1 MNMKC
6 VKYVQ
11 LTDIAQVFKSGIQAS
26 SDMCVCVRERESISA
41 LDKFEKE
48 FVVNSLSK
56 ETASLDSLYP
66 PFFSSH
72 IPFPRNPRMK
82 AQC

>member
-1 MNMKC
+1 MC
-6 VKYVQ
+6 KYVQ

-26 SDMCVCVRERESISA
+26 SDMCVCERERDSA
-41 LDKFEKE
+41 LDEFEQE

-56 ETASLDSLYP
+56 EAASLDSLDP
-66 PFFSSH
+66 AFFSSH

>member
-1 MNMKC
+1 
-6 VKYVQ
+6 V
-11 LTDIAQVFKSGIQAS
+11 
-26 SDMCVCVRERESISA
+26 CVCVRERESA
-41 LDKFEKE
+41 LDEFEQE

-56 ETASLDSLYP
+56 EAASLDSLDP
-66 PFFSSH
+66 AFFSSH